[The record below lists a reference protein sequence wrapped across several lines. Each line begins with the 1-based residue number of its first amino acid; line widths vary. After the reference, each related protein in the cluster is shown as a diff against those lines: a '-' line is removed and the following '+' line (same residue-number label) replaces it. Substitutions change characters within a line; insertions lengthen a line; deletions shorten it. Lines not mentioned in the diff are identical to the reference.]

1 MIQRNHRKSHRRFV
15 VIINTI
21 TMLAMFSPTGYA
33 FPKLLQRH
41 SMFISS
47 HLSVDFTRIHLVRP
61 MSSHADIISVAKL
74 TEKKASRRVSHS
86 SVASNSAAT
95 GAFKTLLPD
104 VFVGTTHY
112 NRALRRL
119 YSVTPDQT
127 INNLRDRNRKFAAQ
141 SIDTLMKGLT
151 VPLTEI
157 LYAYRITLSS
167 LHPYE
172 ATVANLTVVSRFK
185 KGQPRLT
192 DILSDISQ
200 LRKKTSIVAKEFAKQ
215 AKTASSYALASELLL
230 DGKERLRELYESSDD
245 SKCLF
250 EMCELQKALRK
261 IPVIE
266 LSTPTV
272 VLVGSPNVGKSSIVR
287 EVSSGTPEVNN
298 YPFTTRGVTVG
309 HIVNHQKDLR
319 FQVMDT
325 PGLLDRPEE
334 ERNEMERLTYASMAH
349 LPTAVIFVIDP
360 TGLAGEKS
368 TFAAQ
373 LNIRQDLRRRF
384 PQRPWLDVVS
394 KGDIEIPEN
403 IAQQLP
409 PNHLRI
415 SMMTKIG
422 IDTLKARIEHMLTT
436 EMDAVLNH
444 NQEDNRGS

>member
-1 MIQRNHRKSHRRFV
+1 MKIPRYLSKDWNLLKRYLSTQRS
-15 VIINTI
+15 
-21 TMLAMFSPTGYA
+21 A
-33 FPKLLQRH
+33 
-41 SMFISS
+41 
-47 HLSVDFTRIHLVRP
+47 SVSEIKKDPRGVSRLVG
-61 MSSHADIISVAKL
+61 
-74 TEKKASRRVSHS
+74 
-86 SVASNSAAT
+86 SNNVAT

-104 VFVGTTHY
+104 VFVGPTHY
-112 NRALRRL
+112 TRALRQL
-119 YSVTPDQT
+119 NAVTPDQA

-151 VPLTEI
+151 IPLTEI

-185 KGQPRLT
+185 KGEPRLA

-200 LRKKTSIVAKEFAKQ
+200 LRKKTSLIAKEFAKQ
-215 AKTASSYALASELLL
+215 AKTASSYALASELLQ
-230 DGKERLRELYESSDD
+230 DGKERLRELYESSEN
-245 SKCLF
+245 SKCLS
-250 EMCELQKALRK
+250 EMCNLQKALRK

-272 VLVGSPNVGKSSIVR
+272 VLVGAPNVGKSSIVR

-298 YPFTTRGVTVG
+298 YPFTTRGVTIG
-309 HIVNHQKDLR
+309 HIVNNEKDLR

-325 PGLLDRPEE
+325 PGLLDRPEV

-368 TFAAQ
+368 TFEAQ
-373 LNIRQDLRRRF
+373 LNIRKDLRKRF
-384 PQRPWLDVVS
+384 PQRPWLDVIS
-394 KGDIEIPEN
+394 KSDIAIPEDVER
-403 IAQQLP
+403 QFP

-415 SMMTKIG
+415 SVLTKAG
-422 IDTLKARIEHMLTT
+422 IDTLKNRIELMLTT
-436 EMDAVLNH
+436 EMDAVLDRSRCTDFD
-444 NQEDNRGS
+444 EVIK